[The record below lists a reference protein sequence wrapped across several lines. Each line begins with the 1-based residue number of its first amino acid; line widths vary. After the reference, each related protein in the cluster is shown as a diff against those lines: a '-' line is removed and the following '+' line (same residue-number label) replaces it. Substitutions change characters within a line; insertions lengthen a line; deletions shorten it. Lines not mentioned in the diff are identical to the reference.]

1 MLLALTLSIIS
12 FRVSFDLSIQVFIER
27 VQSRSR
33 QRSSIFEAFEA
44 DLESAGAL
52 TGAIGSLIEAFEVL
66 RERAGTASG
75 SASTSFFPLAV
86 AYFLATGLS
95 FFIALV
101 ALAAGAFFADGLAFA
116 ISLVLLSFVFNY

>member
-1 MLLALTLSIIS
+1 M
-12 FRVSFDLSIQVFIER
+12 
-27 VQSRSR
+27 QSRRR
-33 QRSSIFEAFEA
+33 QRSRIFEDLEA
-44 DLESAGAL
+44 DLESAGAF
-52 TGAIGSLIEAFEVL
+52 TGATGSFFVALEVL
-66 RERAGTASG
+66 RERAGTATG
-75 SASTSFFPLAV
+75 SASTSFFPLAG